1 MDMNIDSSINKD
13 KMLVKTKQL
22 SELSDIYVGEDQNC
36 THEALEKL

>member
-1 MDMNIDSSINKD
+1 MGMNIYSSINKD

-22 SELSDIYVGEDQNC
+22 SELSDIYMGGGQNC

>member
-22 SELSDIYVGEDQNC
+22 SELSDIYVGGDQNYA
-36 THEALEKL
+36 HEVLEKL

>member
-1 MDMNIDSSINKD
+1 MDMNIDFSINTD

-22 SELSDIYVGEDQNC
+22 SELSDIYVGGNQNC